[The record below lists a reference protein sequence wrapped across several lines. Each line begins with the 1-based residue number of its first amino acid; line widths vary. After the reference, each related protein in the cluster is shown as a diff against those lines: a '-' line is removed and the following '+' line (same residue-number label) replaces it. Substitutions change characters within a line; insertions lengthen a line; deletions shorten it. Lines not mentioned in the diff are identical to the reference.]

1 MSAPIVN
8 VRRDGSIT
16 TIEKKV
22 DQNSYRVAGVKITRE
37 LVGGVVELELNV
49 DELIALVELV
59 GTPRKRVRK

>member
-1 MSAPIVN
+1 MIPYVN

-16 TIEKKV
+16 HLAKHV
-22 DQNSYRVAGVKITRE
+22 DPNSYKVSGVKITRE

-59 GTPRKRVRK
+59 GQPKKRVRK